1 MFARGLTMNFQLKAL
16 AAAAVLAAASTP
28 AFAAEPVIVKLAA
41 PLPAPQKVVAGGA
54 IFSCAGEACVATN
67 PASGTADFATCKIVV
82 RSAGAA
88 TSFGTASAP
97 LAADRLAACNES
109 AKK

>member
-1 MFARGLTMNFQLKAL
+1 MNFQLKAL
-16 AAAAVLAAASTP
+16 AAAAVLAAVSAP

-41 PLPAPQKVVAGGA
+41 PLAAPQKVVAGGA

-67 PASGTADFATCKIVV
+67 PSSGTADFSTCKIVV
-82 RSAGAA
+82 HAVGAA
-88 TSFGTASAP
+88 TSFGTAASP
-97 LAADRLAACNES
+97 LPADRLATCNES